1 VLADFTERNAAMRQ
15 NASEQTVGV
24 MLDPLALRAL
34 DDQLHDHVDDLD
46 ALDRARA
53 AVSVA
58 LRNLSDPPAATETPT
73 TTASLDIND
82 RVIGVSAA
90 AGLGIGTV
98 VAVIPDTSGPHYRV
112 HFDGRPAAALYFCR
126 ADHIRMLG

>member
-1 VLADFTERNAAMRQ
+1 MRQ
-15 NASEQTVGV
+15 NASELIGV

-34 DDQLHDHVDDLD
+34 DDQLHDQVDDLD

-53 AVSVA
+53 AVGIA
-58 LRNLSDPPAATETPT
+58 LRNLSDPSVAMETPT
-73 TTASLDIND
+73 ITASLGVNV

-98 VAVIPDTSGPHYRV
+98 VAVIPDTSGPHYHV
-112 HFDGRPAAALYFCR
+112 HFDGQPATALYFCR
-126 ADHIRMLG
+126 VDHIRMLG